1 MKSELERLRIACE
14 GTQDTVLAVDLRGYQ
29 SDQRLHGKRVFESAS
44 VQAWIKSES
53 RLYLFLDGMDE
64 GLMRFDNLGLALL
77 NEFSDLPVDRLSL
90 RVACRTAVWPR
101 NLDSE
106 FQVLWGAEQV
116 RVYEL
121 APLRRVDIIEAA
133 RVNSIEPPT
142 VLIDEI
148 FRQNIVPLAIKP
160 ITLQFLLNIRRR
172 HAGMPS
178 TQTELYA
185 DGCRLLCE
193 ERRNGLRPSSGMGE
207 KTAEQRLAVAGRI
220 AAVTIFCA
228 HDAVWTDVD
237 QGDVPDADI
246 CIVDLVGGDVG
257 KDAARTNVDLDASM
271 AGVKYRL
278 ILFACTS
285 ADRLGASNLC
295 GISGGGVSSRQ
306 RTRA

>member
-1 MKSELERLRIACE
+1 MK
-14 GTQDTVLAVDLRGYQ
+14 GYSNLQ
-29 SDQRLHGKRVFESAS
+29 PYRPGSRVNPAF
-44 VQAWIKSES
+44 IF
-53 RLYLFLDGMDE
+53 FLDGMDE
-64 GLMRFDNLGLALL
+64 GLMRFENLGLALL
-77 NEFSDLPVDRLSL
+77 NEFTDLPVDRLSL

-101 NLDSE
+101 NLDAE

-142 VLIDEI
+142 LLIDEI

-193 ERRNGLRPSSGMGE
+193 ERRSGLRPSSGAAE
-207 KTAEQRLAVAGRI
+207 KSAEQRLAVAARI
-220 AAVTIFCA
+220 AAITIFCA
-228 HDAVWTDVD
+228 HDAVWTEVD
-237 QGDVPDADI
+237 RGDVPDADI
-246 CIVDLVGGDVG
+246 CIADWRAAQGRQ
-257 KDAARTNVDLDASM
+257 DAARTNVDKSAIWQALNT
-271 AGVKYRL
+271 G
-278 ILFACTS
+278 LF
-285 ADRLGASNLC
+285 
-295 GISGGGVSSRQ
+295 SSRGLPRIGWAHQ
-306 RTRA
+306 TYADFWRRSF